1 MNKFFDYGRVFEFQ
15 FVWQVKI
22 ISIKVPKMIRFFTF
36 RRSQEINQI
45 QKWIKS
51 LVGFELCHQIHHQNE
66 SGIEE
71 TDFSRKF
78 TLRFRTHFDGQSD
91 DKFLFQNFF
100 RIHRILWFFGFG

>member
-1 MNKFFDYGRVFEFQ
+1 
-15 FVWQVKI
+15 
-22 ISIKVPKMIRFFTF
+22 MIRFFTF